1 MQVNTDEN
9 TLIAKIMGIVI
20 AVVVVGMVLVPFV
33 NDATTTEKTFEND
46 GYYHMEKYGTDT
58 NLTIAW
64 YHDNPKK
71 INVNGEDY
79 EPNTPLNQW
88 ASVAIGDN
96 WYFRYADG
104 GANTYVQ
111 VTYGG
116 TNYLS
121 GSVTAGSD
129 VVVTCEN
136 GTATIQQYSD
146 DTVTNTQTV
155 AYTEIYAISDD
166 SGAYVMKKSTETAYM
181 AEDTEFIG
189 LGSTGMGE
197 TGRAVLKVSG
207 SVEDGATVEVIAST
221 PVGATVSD
229 IEVNVTSLTDYIGFA
244 LSTITFTLTV
254 NDTDYP
260 ATYSYFIVPA
270 TVTLE
275 LSEHPDAITI
285 TLMQTIPIFVVLGI
299 LLGIVGLMYFNR
311 NGQ

>member
-1 MQVNTDEN
+1 MDTKELTAILVV
-9 TLIAKIMGIVI
+9 AMVGCVI
-20 AVVVVGMVLVPFV
+20 VVGFIPVV
-33 NDATTTEKTFEND
+33 NESVTATSDFEND

-58 NLTIAW
+58 DLTIAW
-64 YHDNPKK
+64 YHTNPKK

-79 EPNTPLNQW
+79 EPNTPINQW
-88 ASVAIGDN
+88 ASIAIGDN

-136 GTATIQQYSD
+136 GTATLKQYTG

-155 AYTEIYAISDD
+155 GYTEIYAISDD
-166 SGAYVMKKSTETAYM
+166 SGSYVMKKSTETAYM

-221 PVGATVSD
+221 PAGATVSD

-254 NDTDYP
+254 DNTDYP

-275 LSEHPDAITI
+275 KAIHADDNTASI
-285 TLMQTIPIFVVLGI
+285 ISMLPFI
-299 LLGIVGLMYFNR
+299 LIMGIVLMFVGVVIVRRYV
-311 NGQ
+311 